1 VSHYRYLYIG
11 LCLLIPLNM
20 GMRPL
25 CTICNSR
32 FRAVAYHKYNRV
44 YYRSK
49 CNFCI
54 RRKKNLKPVLPKW
67 QSSGYK
73 KKTACDRCG
82 FQARHYTQLAVYH
95 VNGDLNDCETRN
107 LKTICL
113 NCIAEVV
120 RLELPWRAGDIT
132 PDF

>member
-1 VSHYRYLYIG
+1 
-11 LCLLIPLNM
+11 
-20 GMRPL
+20 MRPV
-25 CTICNSR
+25 CEVCNSR
-32 FRAVAYHKYNRV
+32 SRAIAYHKYGRI

-54 RRKKNLKPVLPKW
+54 RRNKKLKPVIPKW

-73 KKTACDRCG
+73 KKPTCDRCG
-82 FQARHYTQLAVYH
+82 FQARHHTQLTVYH

-120 RLELPWRAGDIT
+120 RLELPWRAGNIS